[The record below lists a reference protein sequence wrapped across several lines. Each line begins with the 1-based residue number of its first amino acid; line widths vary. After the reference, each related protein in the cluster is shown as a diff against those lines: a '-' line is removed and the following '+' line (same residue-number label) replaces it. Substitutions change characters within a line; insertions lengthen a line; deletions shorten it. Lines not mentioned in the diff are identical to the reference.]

1 MFFESKKKYQII
13 SKKDYSNLILKVIRR
28 TPMYLY
34 FEIIS
39 NLSDKKLSLNIKRVK
54 IRKDQI
60 HGEYIKLIKFGT
72 DIEKI
77 IYAKDVI

>member
-1 MFFESKKKYQII
+1 MFFESEKKYRII
-13 SKKDYSNLILKVIRR
+13 SKKCYSNLILKVIRR

-39 NLSDKKLSLNIKRVK
+39 NLSDNNLSLNIKRVK
-54 IRKDQI
+54 IKKDQI
-60 HGEYIKLIKFGT
+60 YGEYIKLTKFGT
-72 DIEKI
+72 DIENI